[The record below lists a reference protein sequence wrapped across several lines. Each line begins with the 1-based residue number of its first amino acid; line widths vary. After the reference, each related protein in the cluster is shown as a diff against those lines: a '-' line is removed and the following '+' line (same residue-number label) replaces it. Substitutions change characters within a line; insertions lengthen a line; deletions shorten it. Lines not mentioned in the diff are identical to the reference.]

1 MQKQSENTTK
11 LFEAL
16 NPYPWL
22 QPIKEENMGYVKF
35 ENTLE
40 DLRDCYDTLQDS
52 NEIADLSESERKYAK
67 KLVEL
72 CKDIADLEIDFDK
85 AAVNYSEV
93 IQRAKEHVDRNI
105 AKYASDKYKT
115 IDQIMSALFTLPI
128 FDGTERMPDEEYDKI
143 YNYLAKSFPEKVK
156 DSLQMHK

>member
-1 MQKQSENTTK
+1 MKQSENTTK

-22 QPIKEENMGYVKF
+22 QPLKESNMSYVKF

-52 NEIADLSESERKYAK
+52 SEIADLSESERKYAK
-67 KLVEL
+67 KLIEL
-72 CKDIADLEIDFDK
+72 CKDIVELEIDFDK
-85 AAVNYSEV
+85 PAVDYSEV
-93 IQRAKEHVDRNI
+93 IERAKEHLGRNI

-115 IDQIMSALFTLPI
+115 IDQIMSTLFTLPI

-143 YNYLAKSFPEKVK
+143 YDMIKKEFPEKDA
-156 DSLQMHK
+156 DSLHPHK